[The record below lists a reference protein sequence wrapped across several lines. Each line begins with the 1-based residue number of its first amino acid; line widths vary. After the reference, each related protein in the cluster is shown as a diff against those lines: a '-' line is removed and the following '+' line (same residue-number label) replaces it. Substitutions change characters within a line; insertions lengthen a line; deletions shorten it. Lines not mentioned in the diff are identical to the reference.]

1 MFTSIHTTA
10 RKAAVTLSRLLGLPL
25 GLLLTSLAAHA
36 DWQLV
41 NEASQ
46 LNFISTK
53 ATHIAEIHGFTRLTG
68 NISGTGVAE
77 LNIDLSSIDTGI
89 EIRNTRMQSMLF
101 DVVNF
106 PQAQIRTELD
116 LAALQSLEGPR
127 RLPISAAL
135 GLAGQSAEVTGEVLI
150 VPIDADTVSVT
161 TVQPIVVNA
170 NALDLA
176 AGIERLR
183 EVAGLPSIG
192 YSVPVTFSL
201 TFNR

>member
-1 MFTSIHTTA
+1 M
-10 RKAAVTLSRLLGLPL
+10 
-25 GLLLTSLAAHA
+25 
-36 DWQLV
+36 

-53 ATHIAEIHGFTRLTG
+53 ATHIAETHGFTRLTG

-77 LNIDLSSIDTGI
+77 LNIDLSSVDTGI

-106 PQAQIRTELD
+106 PRAQIRTELD

-135 GLAGQSAEVTGEVLI
+135 SLAGQSAQVNGEVLV
-150 VPIDADTVSVT
+150 VPIDANTVSVT

-170 NALDLA
+170 NALDLV

>member
-1 MFTSIHTTA
+1 
-10 RKAAVTLSRLLGLPL
+10 
-25 GLLLTSLAAHA
+25 
-36 DWQLV
+36 
-41 NEASQ
+41 
-46 LNFISTK
+46 
-53 ATHIAEIHGFTRLTG
+53 
-68 NISGTGVAE
+68 
-77 LNIDLSSIDTGI
+77 
-89 EIRNTRMQSMLF
+89 MLF

-106 PQAQIRTELD
+106 PQAQSRTKLD

-135 GLAGQSAEVTGEVLI
+135 SLAGQSAQVNGEVLV

-170 NALDLA
+170 NALDLV